1 MHLVTKIHIRN
12 GQHGVT
18 NQNFYRRHF
27 VAKIGNTLA
36 LNWLETYSVYRA
48 AKFFWSISVISTLK
62 ISNFQRKSVIFFVE
76 SIGYENTISI

>member
-1 MHLVTKIHIRN
+1 MLGEGTCSCLEMGLASGDRNFNWEFLVLPGIN
-12 GQHGVT
+12 
-18 NQNFYRRHF
+18 
-27 VAKIGNTLA
+27 
-36 LNWLETYSVYRA
+36 RA